1 MKFMYLCCIK
11 RKPNMRALK
20 INIKPTYRE
29 SIATLLLLLFVGF
42 FVSISFFKHKH
53 VIDGVL
59 IVHSHPFSSTE
70 HHTHSTDTAS
80 LIQQLSHFESKSAAF
95 ASLALASFI
104 FIRFVTAATASQQLL
119 LGSRLRHFSRP
130 PPTPFI

>member
-1 MKFMYLCCIK
+1 MQASK
-11 RKPNMRALK
+11 A
-20 INIKPTYRE
+20 NIKSTLRE
-29 SIATLLLLLFVGF
+29 STATMLLLLFVGF

-70 HHTHSTDTAS
+70 NHSHSADATN

-95 ASLALASFI
+95 ACLALDDNF
-104 FIRFVTAATASQQLL
+104 FIRLITASTTRHQKAV
-119 LGSRLRHFSRP
+119 GSSLSYFSRP
-130 PPTPFI
+130 PPTPFY